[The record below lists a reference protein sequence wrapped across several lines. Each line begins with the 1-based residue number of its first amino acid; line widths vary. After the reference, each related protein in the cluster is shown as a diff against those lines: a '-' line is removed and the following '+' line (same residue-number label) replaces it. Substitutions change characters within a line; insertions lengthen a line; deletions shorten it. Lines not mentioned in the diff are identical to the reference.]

1 MAAYFIAD
9 IDITDSDLYAD
20 YRGKVGPILEKYGAK
35 PVVRGGAAEM
45 FEGNW
50 QPGRIVVMEFPD
62 MATLKRWYHSQDY
75 ADLLATR
82 LRAANCRAIAVEGV

>member
-9 IDITDSDLYAD
+9 IDVTDQEVYAD
-20 YRGKVGPILEKYGAK
+20 YRSKVGPILEKYGAK
-35 PVVRGGAAEM
+35 PIVRGGAAEM

-50 QPGRIVVMEFPD
+50 QPGRVVVMEFPD
-62 MATLKRWYHSQDY
+62 MAALKQWYHSKDY
-75 ADLLATR
+75 AEALAIR